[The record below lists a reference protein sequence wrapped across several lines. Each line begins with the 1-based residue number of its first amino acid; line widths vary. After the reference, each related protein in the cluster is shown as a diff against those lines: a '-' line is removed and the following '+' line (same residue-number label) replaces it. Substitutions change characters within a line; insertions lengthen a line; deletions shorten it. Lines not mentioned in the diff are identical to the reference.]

1 MPASAAETPSPL
13 RHIHVESIQSVTPR
27 EMVPPGKARRI
38 GGTAALG
45 SYFRTVLYYR
55 RADELEDAWS
65 VSAHLKES
73 LSAALVVDP
82 LIAGRI
88 RRRDD
93 GDGGGLEVRLND
105 AGLRLVQAKAD
116 FTMTDLLASPEREVV
131 EAHLA
136 HWVGV
141 DEEKPQFSALFFI
154 QVTGF
159 LDDGISIGLCC
170 SLFLADPLLLSNFL
184 HKWAQIHAT
193 MHAQKQFVSAGIFN
207 LGAFRRPGRSKYLKS
222 TAIATGG
229 GGSAPRTVLFDGG
242 DATNAAAFVE
252 AARRVGERP
261 EEAVP
266 AGFSLI
272 ITEADRMAE
281 LKVVEC
287 SAKEEEEAPPPS
299 GGVSK
304 GFSNFVG
311 DWLRGGELG
320 LTKGNKPVMVSWH
333 LVPATDRPLV
343 VVMPAV
349 DGGGRAMVSVTFPK
363 KEE

>member
-1 MPASAAETPSPL
+1 MPAAAAETPSPL

-27 EMVPPGKARRI
+27 EMVPPGRH
-38 GGTAALG
+38 GG
-45 SYFRTVLYYR
+45 
-55 RADELEDAWS
+55 
-65 VSAHLKES
+65 SAVPLPS
-73 LSAALVVDP
+73 GATSGRCSTTGGPTRVPLPALVVDP

-116 FTMTDLLASPEREVV
+116 FTMTELLASPEREVV

-207 LGAFRRPGRSKYLKS
+207 LGHLGGQVEASILSPRPSPPAAAHRPLRRRRCHQRRRLRGGGAEGRGEAGRGCAGGILADYHGGRSHGR
-222 TAIATGG
+222 AQGG
-229 GGSAPRTVLFDGG
+229 GVLREGRGG
-242 DATNAAAFVE
+242 GAAA
-252 AARRVGERP
+252 
-261 EEAVP
+261 
-266 AGFSLI
+266 L
-272 ITEADRMAE
+272 
-281 LKVVEC
+281 
-287 SAKEEEEAPPPS
+287 

-304 GFSNFVG
+304 GFSNFAG